1 MLRVLQVSIRRN
13 NNSTSGNLFFPKP
26 GYKKLQK
33 KWGLKGLHVWSWL
46 GQQRVARKKKGLFRF
61 MLSWLLLCQN
71 VPLICACSTLGVLY
85 LCPCL
90 LSRNR
95 TIKNVSCAIISWRLR
110 GVCVCALSLGPR
122 YCLQCRTEV
131 SWAGGCP
138 ACALFLINHNATSKL
153 FHQGS
158 QLSKRKT
165 DISSALLCVGTTLPC
180 VCRLL
185 IPFLFICSSCWQC
198 C

>member
-1 MLRVLQVSIRRN
+1 MTCMVMTRAAKS
-13 NNSTSGNLFFPKP
+13 S
-26 GYKKLQK
+26 
-33 KWGLKGLHVWSWL
+33 
-46 GQQRVARKKKGLFRF
+46 KKKERLIQIYAV
-61 MLSWLLLCQN
+61 MAASLPECASHLCMQYSRSP
-71 VPLICACSTLGVLY
+71 VFV
-85 LCPCL
+85 CPCL

-95 TIKNVSCAIISWRLR
+95 SIKNVSCAILSWRLR

-138 ACALFLINHNATSKL
+138 ACALFLINYNATSKL

-158 QLSKRKT
+158 QLSERKT
-165 DISSALLCVGTTLPC
+165 DISSALLCVGTMLPC